1 MRDQDATVLVNFN
14 REEEIGRLLD
24 QAYTELGK
32 AYYEGGFE
40 DPLPQLLP
48 LFDRITNLKN
58 ELEKESAQQ
67 PAPAPQPEPVPVPQ
81 SEPVPQPEPE
91 PVPQPEPVPV
101 LQPEPE
107 PVPVPQPEPE
117 PVPQPE
123 PVPVPQPEPIPTS
136 QADLQQAPPFES
148 APDMGAGPQPGPA
161 SAPRPQA
168 RPMKPVQHKFCIYCG
183 SPLQPGDA
191 FCSNCGHK
199 IG

>member
-67 PAPAPQPEPVPVPQ
+67 PAPAPQPEPV
-81 SEPVPQPEPE
+81 
-91 PVPQPEPVPV
+91 
-101 LQPEPE
+101 
-107 PVPVPQPEPE
+107 

>member
-81 SEPVPQPEPE
+81 SEPVPQPEP
-91 PVPQPEPVPV
+91 
-101 LQPEPE
+101 
-107 PVPVPQPEPE
+107 VPVPQPEPE

-148 APDMGAGPQPGPA
+148 APEMGAGPQPGPA
-161 SAPRPQA
+161 SVPRPQA